1 MGDQPSKLEC
11 FLAELG
17 RRHVVKVAVGYAAV
31 AFVVLQLGE
40 IILPAFS
47 AEWALQYLV
56 VFAVLGFPV
65 VMVLAWVFDI
75 TPEGI
80 RKTDAGDAP
89 RNYVPG
95 MPTAGTLPRLA
106 LLTITLLAVGGLGW
120 WWVESAV
127 EPPAAVTTVDGGP
140 TVVPVAYDPDDP
152 IRSLAVLPLDDF
164 SDTGEQDYFAAGMH
178 EALIARLSQ
187 LPAIRVVSRT
197 SVARYTTAAARTIP
211 EIAQELGVEGIVEGS
226 VTRAGDE
233 IRITVQLIHGPS
245 DTHVWTQSYTRDFSD
260 VLTLQGEVAEA
271 IAWEIQGK
279 LTPEER
285 ATLSSAAPVSEVP
298 EANDEFMRARY
309 AQSRQTLEG
318 LQAAM
323 GHYSEAL
330 EADPTFAPAYAG
342 LAGTEL
348 MMEMADPTDPAAS
361 LAWARLMAL
370 KALEVD
376 PDLPEAHDILT
387 LIDEHLSE
395 EMGDPAIRPTPPRPG
410 SEVRIVRRRGEAAVG
425 SGDFLSVIKLDSV
438 AAANVG
444 EFRMDSTRIFEST
457 TEVGQQVQ
465 AAWAGWAVRRGGPMA
480 NQPTRMIHAAQQLK
494 AAGRTEEAIAL
505 LQEVCELDPAHQETW
520 EALELI
526 YASRGDYEDLLD
538 MRQVWVEH
546 ARGDAE
552 SVARLEERMLED
564 GPEGYWE
571 WRLEELQ
578 GRTAEGQPVS
588 PVYMAAAYAGTGA
601 DDEALDLLEDAFRR
615 RDRRLTSLRTDAVW
629 DPLRSDPRFATLVNR
644 MRGPVFRRTRRPG
657 L

>member
-11 FLAELG
+11 FLTELR
-17 RRHVVKVAVGYAAV
+17 RRHVVRVAIMYAAV

-56 VFAVLGFPV
+56 VFAVLGFPL

-80 RKTDAGDAP
+80 RKTEAIDAP
-89 RNYVPG
+89 GDHIPG
-95 MPTAGTLPRLA
+95 MPSAGVLPRTA
-106 LLTITLLAVGGLGW
+106 LLTITLLLVGGLGW
-120 WWVESAV
+120 WWIENTL
-127 EPPAAVTTVDGGP
+127 EPPASAAPADGGP
-140 TVVPVAYDPDDP
+140 TVVPVAYDPDEP
-152 IRSLAVLPLDDF
+152 IRSLAVLPLDNF
-164 SDTGEQDYFAAGMH
+164 SDTGDQDYFAAGMH

-187 LPAIRVVSRT
+187 LPTIRVVSRT
-197 SVARYTTAAARTIP
+197 SVARYSSSAKTIP

-233 IRITVQLIHGPS
+233 VRITVQLIHGAS

-260 VLTLQGEVAEA
+260 VLALQSEVAEA
-271 IAWEIQGK
+271 IAWEIQGE
-279 LTPEER
+279 LSPEDR
-285 ATLSSAAPVSEVP
+285 ATLSSAGPGSDVPV
-298 EANDEFMRARY
+298 ANEEFMKARFE
-309 AQSRQTLEG
+309 QSRRTMEG
-318 LQAAM
+318 FQAAM
-323 GHYSEAL
+323 GHYSEAV
-330 EADPTFAPAYAG
+330 EADPNFAPAYAG

-361 LAWARLMAL
+361 LERARLIAL

-376 PDLPEAHDILT
+376 PDLAEALDILT

-395 EMGDPAIRPTPPRPG
+395 EMGDPATQPTPPRPG
-410 SEVRIVRRRGEAAVG
+410 SEVRIVRRRGQGAVG
-425 SGDFLSVIKLDSV
+425 SEDFLMVIRLDSAV
-438 AAANVG
+438 TAHVG
-444 EFRMDSTRIFEST
+444 EFRMDSTRIFESM
-457 TEVGQQVQ
+457 TEAGQQLQ
-465 AAWAGWAVRRGGPMA
+465 AAWAGWAVRRPGAMA
-480 NQPTRMIHAAQQLK
+480 NEPVRMIHAAQQLK
-494 AAGRTEEAIAL
+494 TAGRTEEAIAL
-505 LQEVCELDPAHQETW
+505 LEKVCELDPEHQEAW

-526 YASRGDYEDLLD
+526 YASQGDYETLLD
-538 MRQVWVEH
+538 MRHVWVEH

-552 SVARLEERMLED
+552 SVARLEERMLAD
-564 GPEGYWE
+564 GAEGYWE

-588 PVYMAAAYAGTGA
+588 SVYMAAAYAGTGA

-615 RDRRLTSLRTDAVW
+615 RDRRLTSLRTDPVW
-629 DPLRSDPRFATLVNR
+629 DPLRTDPRFASLVNR
-644 MRGPVFRRTRRPG
+644 MRRPVSRPTRRPG